1 MTFCSTSKPLSLFA
15 ALALFFAS
23 LSAPQQSFAGTEFEV
38 EGNIVHMDYE
48 ITSRTYNQFVRLH
61 QKNPQVDTI
70 LMHEIDGSTDDEVMI
85 KLGYYLRKHGFKT
98 KLHSESEIYSG
109 GVDLFLAGVERTMER
124 GAIIGVHSWSDGER
138 DGADY
143 PRSSPEHDMNRN
155 YIKAMLGRDG
165 FYWFTLE
172 AAPADDIHIMSE
184 GEIRKYRLLTK
195 PIGAR

>member
-1 MTFCSTSKPLSLFA
+1 MHQISLNA
-15 ALALFFAS
+15 LRIISLILALLAS
-23 LSAPQQSFAGTEFEV
+23 VAGPQQGFAGTEFEV

-48 ITSRTYNQFVRLH
+48 INSRTYNQFVRLH
-61 QKNPQVDTI
+61 KNNPQVDTI

-98 KLHSESEIYSG
+98 MLHAESEIYSG

-138 DGADY
+138 DGADF

-155 YIKAMLGRDG
+155 YLKAMLGRDG

-172 AAPADDIHIMSE
+172 AAPADDIHIMSDS
-184 GEIRKYRLLTK
+184 EIRKYRLLTK
-195 PIGAR
+195 PIGTR

>member
-1 MTFCSTSKPLSLFA
+1 MHHISLNA
-15 ALALFFAS
+15 LRIITLMLALLAS
-23 LSAPQQSFAGTEFEV
+23 VAAPQQGFAGTEFEV

-48 ITSRTYNQFVRLH
+48 INSRTYSQFVRLH
-61 QKNPQVDTI
+61 KNNPQIDTI

-98 KLHSESEIYSG
+98 MLHAESEIYSG

-138 DGADY
+138 DGADF

-155 YIKAMLGRDG
+155 YIKLCWDVTASIGLRWRPPPPMI
-165 FYWFTLE
+165 FT
-172 AAPADDIHIMSE
+172 S
-184 GEIRKYRLLTK
+184 
-195 PIGAR
+195 